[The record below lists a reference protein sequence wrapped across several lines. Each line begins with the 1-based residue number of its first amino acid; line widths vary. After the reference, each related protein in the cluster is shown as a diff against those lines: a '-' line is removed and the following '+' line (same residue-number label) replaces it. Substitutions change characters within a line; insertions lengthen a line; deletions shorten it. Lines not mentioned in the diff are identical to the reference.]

1 MAYII
6 ADNIISPLGET
17 SEDNYLSVKS
27 GRSGIR
33 AYEPGTCNIPEG
45 FNASLLFEDF
55 ETLALKSAQKAIA
68 NALKNIANGQKAIG
82 NAQKN
87 IANEQKNIGNAQ
99 LELKGKRT
107 AFILSSTK
115 GNIEGNISL
124 ADSAQR
130 IASQLGI
137 DSKPIVVCNACISG
151 LSALILGNRL
161 IDSGLYDTAI
171 VCGCDTPRQFIL
183 SGFQSLKA
191 LSPEP
196 CRPFDME
203 RMGLNL
209 GEAAATLILSK
220 NPLQGNSWRM
230 GDGFIRN
237 DAFHISTPSKTAD
250 GLYLSLQRTL
260 ESFTKEISSACKQI
274 DLKEHLAFIN
284 AHGTATLFNDQ
295 MESVAIGRAGLSEL
309 PANAYKSFWG
319 HTMGAAGILET
330 IISMKAIDDDTILG
344 TRGFSELG
352 VSGKMNICAENRPT
366 DKKGFIKMLSG
377 FGGCNATIWAT
388 KCPERENI
396 ALSQKEQQEREF
408 TTTHTIRITP
418 EEVILDQRKIWEG
431 KEELGEQEGQ
441 EHHSLLTSLY
451 KQMIGDY
458 PKFYKMDGLS
468 RLGFVASEILLNAE
482 KEETDEERAI
492 IFFNHSSSIDSD
504 RNYKESIKDKDN
516 YFPSP
521 SIFVYTL
528 PNIVTGEIAIRN
540 HFQGE
545 TSFFILPDKDEK
557 MMEEI
562 LQASCRDAQSKSF
575 LTGWIDYEDERHF
588 EAELKIC
595 RIQPSLIAYQEVKGV
610 KEVKELRR
618 MSCSL
623 IRRKNKILK

>member
-68 NALKNIANGQKAIG
+68 NALKNIANGQKTIG

-115 GNIEGNISL
+115 GNIEENISL

-137 DSKPIVVCNACISG
+137 DTKPIVVCNACISG

-161 IDSGLYDTAI
+161 IDSGLYDAAI

-191 LSPEP
+191 LSPES

-220 NPLQGNSWRM
+220 NPIQGNSWRM

-260 ESFTKEISSACKQI
+260 ESFTKEISSTCKQI
-274 DLKEHLAFIN
+274 DIKENLAFIN

-295 MESVAIGRAGLSEL
+295 MESVAIGRAGLSDL

-330 IISMKAIDDDTILG
+330 IISIKAIDDDTILG

-377 FGGCNATIWAT
+377 FGGCNATIWAA
-388 KCPERENI
+388 KSPERENI
-396 ALSQKEQQEREF
+396 ALSQIEQQNREF

-418 EEVILDQRKIWEG
+418 EEVILDQRKLWEG
-431 KEELGEQEGQ
+431 KKELGKQEGQ

-451 KQMIGDY
+451 KQMIGNY

-482 KEETDEERAI
+482 KGDMDKERAI
-492 IFFNHSSSIDSD
+492 IFFNHSSSIASD
-504 RNYKESIKDKDN
+504 RNYKESINGKDN

-540 HFQGE
+540 HFHGE
-545 TSFFILPDKDEK
+545 TSFFILPDKDER

-588 EAELKIC
+588 EADLKIKKM
-595 RIQPSLIAYQEVKGV
+595 RNYK
-610 KEVKELRR
+610 
-618 MSCSL
+618 
-623 IRRKNKILK
+623 

>member
-17 SEDNYLSVKS
+17 SDENYLSVKA

-45 FNASLLFEDF
+45 FYASLLFEDF
-55 ETLALKSAQKAIA
+55 ETLALRSAQKAIA
-68 NALKNIANGQKAIG
+68 NAQKNIE
-82 NAQKN
+82 NAQKD
-87 IANEQKNIGNAQ
+87 IGNEQKTMGNAQ

-115 GNIEGNISL
+115 GNIEENISL

-130 IASQLGI
+130 IANLLGI

-161 IDSGLYDTAI
+161 IDSGLYDAAI

-220 NPLQGNSWRM
+220 NPIQGNSWRM

-274 DLKEHLAFIN
+274 DMKEHLAFIN

-295 MESVAIGRAGLSEL
+295 MESVAIGRAGLSDL

-377 FGGCNATIWAT
+377 FGGCNATIWAA
-388 KCPERENI
+388 KYPERENEAAEQI
-396 ALSQKEQQEREF
+396 EQQNREF
-408 TTTHTIRITP
+408 TTTHAIRITP
-418 EEVILDQRKIWEG
+418 EEVVLDHQKLWEG
-431 KEELGEQEGQ
+431 NQNANEKLEEQEGAG
-441 EHHSLLTSLY
+441 HHSLLTSLY
-451 KQMIGDY
+451 RQMIGNY

-482 KEETDEERAI
+482 KGETDKERAI
-492 IFFNHSSSIDSD
+492 IFFNHSSSIASD
-504 RNYKESIKDKDN
+504 RNYKESINDKDN

-540 HFQGE
+540 HFHGE
-545 TSFFILPDKDEK
+545 TSFFILPDKDERL
-557 MMEEI
+557 MEEI

-588 EAELKIC
+588 EADLKIKKM
-595 RIQPSLIAYQEVKGV
+595 RNYK
-610 KEVKELRR
+610 
-618 MSCSL
+618 
-623 IRRKNKILK
+623 

>member
-55 ETLALKSAQKAIA
+55 ETLALKSAQKAI
-68 NALKNIANGQKAIG
+68 G

-87 IANEQKNIGNAQ
+87 IANEQKNIGNGQ

-115 GNIEGNISL
+115 GNIEENISL

-161 IDSGLYDTAI
+161 IDSGLYDAAI

-220 NPLQGNSWRM
+220 NPIQGNSWRM

-260 ESFTKEISSACKQI
+260 ESFTKEISSTCKQI

-352 VSGKMNICAENRPT
+352 VSGEMNICAENRPT

-377 FGGCNATIWAT
+377 FGGCNATIWAA
-388 KCPERENI
+388 KYPERENI
-396 ALSQKEQQEREF
+396 ALSQIEQQNCEF

-418 EEVILDQRKIWEG
+418 EEVILDQRKLWEG
-431 KEELGEQEGQ
+431 KKELGEQEGK
-441 EHHSLLTSLY
+441 EHHSLLTTLY
-451 KQMIGDY
+451 KQMIGNY

-482 KEETDEERAI
+482 KGETDKERAI
-492 IFFNHSSSIDSD
+492 IFFNHSSSIASD
-504 RNYKESIKDKDN
+504 RNYKESINDKDN

-540 HFQGE
+540 HFHGE
-545 TSFFILPDKDEK
+545 TSFFILPDKDERL
-557 MMEEI
+557 MEEI

-588 EAELKIC
+588 EADLKIKKM
-595 RIQPSLIAYQEVKGV
+595 RNYK
-610 KEVKELRR
+610 
-618 MSCSL
+618 
-623 IRRKNKILK
+623 

>member
-17 SEDNYLSVKS
+17 SEENYLSVKA

-45 FNASLLFEDF
+45 FYASLLFEDF

-68 NALKNIANGQKAIG
+68 NA
-82 NAQKN
+82 
-87 IANEQKNIGNAQ
+87 QKNIGNAQ

-115 GNIEGNISL
+115 GNIEKNISL

-161 IDSGLYDTAI
+161 IDSGLYDAAI

-220 NPLQGNSWRM
+220 NPIQGNSWRM

-260 ESFTKEISSACKQI
+260 ESFTKEISSTCKQI
-274 DLKEHLAFIN
+274 DMKEHLAFIN

-295 MESVAIGRAGLSEL
+295 MESVAIGRAGLSDL

-377 FGGCNATIWAT
+377 FGGCNATIWAA
-388 KCPERENI
+388 KSPERENI
-396 ALSQKEQQEREF
+396 ALSQIEQQKCEF

-418 EEVILDQRKIWEG
+418 EEVVLDHQKLWEG
-431 KEELGEQEGQ
+431 NQNANEKLEEQEGAG
-441 EHHSLLTSLY
+441 HHSLLTTLY
-451 KQMIGDY
+451 KQMIGNY

-482 KEETDEERAI
+482 KGETDKERAI
-492 IFFNHSSSIDSD
+492 IFFNHSSSIASD
-504 RNYKESIKDKDN
+504 RNYKESINDKNN

-540 HFQGE
+540 HFHGE
-545 TSFFILPDKDEK
+545 TSFFILPDKDER

-562 LQASCRDAQSKSF
+562 LQASCLDDQSKSF

-588 EAELKIC
+588 EADLKIKKM
-595 RIQPSLIAYQEVKGV
+595 RNYK
-610 KEVKELRR
+610 
-618 MSCSL
+618 
-623 IRRKNKILK
+623 

>member
-17 SEDNYLSVKS
+17 SEENYLSVKA

-45 FNASLLFEDF
+45 FYASLLFEDF
-55 ETLALKSAQKAIA
+55 ETLALRSAQKAIA
-68 NALKNIANGQKAIG
+68 NAQKTM
-82 NAQKN
+82 
-87 IANEQKNIGNAQ
+87 GNAQ
-99 LELKGKRT
+99 LELKGKRI

-115 GNIEGNISL
+115 GNIEENISL

-137 DSKPIVVCNACISG
+137 DSQPIVVCNACISG

-161 IDSGLYDTAI
+161 IDSDLYDTAI

-220 NPLQGNSWRM
+220 NPIQGNSWRM

-260 ESFTKEISSACKQI
+260 ESFTKEISSTCKQI
-274 DLKEHLAFIN
+274 DLKAHLAFIN

-295 MESVAIGRAGLSEL
+295 MESVAIGRAGLSDL

-352 VSGKMNICAENRPT
+352 VSGEMNICAENRPT

-377 FGGCNATIWAT
+377 FGGCNATIWAA
-388 KCPERENI
+388 KYPERENI
-396 ALSQKEQQEREF
+396 ALSQIEQQNREF

-418 EEVILDQRKIWEG
+418 EEVILDQQKLWEG
-431 KEELGEQEGQ
+431 KKELGEQEGQ
-441 EHHSLLTSLY
+441 EHHSLLTTLY
-451 KQMIGDY
+451 KQMIGNY

-482 KEETDEERAI
+482 KGETDKERAI
-492 IFFNHSSSIDSD
+492 IFFNHSSSIASD
-504 RNYKESIKDKDN
+504 RNYKESINDKNN

-540 HFQGE
+540 HFHGE
-545 TSFFILPDKDEK
+545 TSFFILPDKDER

-562 LQASCRDAQSKSF
+562 LQASCRDDQSKSF

-588 EAELKIC
+588 EADLKIKKM
-595 RIQPSLIAYQEVKGV
+595 RNYK
-610 KEVKELRR
+610 
-618 MSCSL
+618 
-623 IRRKNKILK
+623 

>member
-17 SEDNYLSVKS
+17 SEENYLSVKA

-45 FNASLLFEDF
+45 FYASLLSEDF
-55 ETLALKSAQKAIA
+55 ETLTLRSAQKAIA
-68 NALKNIANGQKAIG
+68 
-82 NAQKN
+82 
-87 IANEQKNIGNAQ
+87 NAQ

-115 GNIEGNISL
+115 GNIEENISL

-137 DSKPIVVCNACISG
+137 DAKPIVVCNACISG

-161 IDSGLYDTAI
+161 IDSGLYDAAI

-220 NPLQGNSWRM
+220 NPIQGNSWRM

-260 ESFTKEISSACKQI
+260 ESFTKEISSTCKQI

-295 MESVAIGRAGLSEL
+295 MESVAIGRAGLSDL

-377 FGGCNATIWAT
+377 FGGCNATIWAA
-388 KCPERENI
+388 KNPERENI
-396 ALSQKEQQEREF
+396 ALSQIEQQNREF

-418 EEVILDQRKIWEG
+418 EEVILDQRKLWEG
-431 KEELGEQEGQ
+431 KKELGEQEGK
-441 EHHSLLTSLY
+441 EHHSLLTTLY
-451 KQMIGDY
+451 KQMIGNY

-482 KEETDEERAI
+482 KGETDKERAI
-492 IFFNHSSSIDSD
+492 IFFNHSSSIASD
-504 RNYKESIKDKDN
+504 RNYKESINDKDN

-540 HFQGE
+540 HFHGE
-545 TSFFILPDKDEK
+545 TSFFILPNKDER

-562 LQASCRDAQSKSF
+562 LQASYRDAQSKSF

-588 EAELKIC
+588 EADLKIKKM
-595 RIQPSLIAYQEVKGV
+595 RNYK
-610 KEVKELRR
+610 
-618 MSCSL
+618 
-623 IRRKNKILK
+623 

>member
-17 SEDNYLSVKS
+17 SEENYLSVKA

-45 FNASLLFEDF
+45 FYASLLFEDF

-68 NALKNIANGQKAIG
+68 NAQKTT
-82 NAQKN
+82 
-87 IANEQKNIGNAQ
+87 GNAQ

-115 GNIEGNISL
+115 GNIEENISL

-161 IDSGLYDTAI
+161 IDSDLYDAAI

-220 NPLQGNSWRM
+220 NPIQGNSWRM

-260 ESFTKEISSACKQI
+260 ESFKKEISSTCKQI
-274 DLKEHLAFIN
+274 DMKEHLAFIN

-295 MESVAIGRAGLSEL
+295 MESVAIGRAGLSDL

-377 FGGCNATIWAT
+377 FGGCNATIWAA
-388 KCPERENI
+388 KSPEKEYI
-396 ALSQKEQQEREF
+396 ALSQKEQQKREF

-418 EEVILDQRKIWEG
+418 EKVILDQQKLWEG
-431 KEELGEQEGQ
+431 KKELGEQEGQ
-441 EHHSLLTSLY
+441 EHHSLLTFLY
-451 KQMIGDY
+451 KQMIGNY

-468 RLGFVASEILLNAE
+468 RLGFVTSEILLNAE
-482 KEETDEERAI
+482 KGETDKERAI
-492 IFFNHSSSIDSD
+492 IFFNHSSSIASD
-504 RNYKESIKDKDN
+504 RNYKESINDKDN

-540 HFQGE
+540 HFHGE
-545 TSFFILPDKDEK
+545 TSFFILPDKDERL
-557 MMEEI
+557 MEEI
-562 LQASCRDAQSKSF
+562 LQASCRDDQSKSF

-588 EAELKIC
+588 EADLKIKKM
-595 RIQPSLIAYQEVKGV
+595 RNYK
-610 KEVKELRR
+610 
-618 MSCSL
+618 
-623 IRRKNKILK
+623 

>member
-45 FNASLLFEDF
+45 FYASLLFEDF
-55 ETLALKSAQKAIA
+55 ETLALRSAQKAIA
-68 NALKNIANGQKAIG
+68 NA
-82 NAQKN
+82 
-87 IANEQKNIGNAQ
+87 QKNIGNAQKAMGNVQ

-115 GNIEGNISL
+115 GNIEENISL

-137 DSKPIVVCNACISG
+137 DAKPIVVCNACISG

-161 IDSGLYDTAI
+161 IDSGLYDAAI

-220 NPLQGNSWRM
+220 NPIQGNSWRM

-260 ESFTKEISSACKQI
+260 ESFTKEISSTCKQI
-274 DLKEHLAFIN
+274 DMKEHLAFIN

-295 MESVAIGRAGLSEL
+295 MESVAIGRAGLSDL

-377 FGGCNATIWAT
+377 FGGCNATIWAA
-388 KCPERENI
+388 KSSKSEMI
-396 ALSQKEQQEREF
+396 ALSQKEQQKCEF
-408 TTTHTIRITP
+408 TTTHAIRITP
-418 EEVILDQRKIWEG
+418 EEVVLDHQKFWEG
-431 KEELGEQEGQ
+431 NQNANEKLEEQEGAG
-441 EHHSLLTSLY
+441 HHSLLTSLY
-451 KQMIGDY
+451 KQMIGNY

-468 RLGFVASEILLNAE
+468 RLGFVTSEILLNAE
-482 KEETDEERAI
+482 KGETDKERAI
-492 IFFNHSSSIDSD
+492 IFFNHSSSIASD
-504 RNYKESIKDKDN
+504 RNYKESINDKDN

-540 HFQGE
+540 HFHGE
-545 TSFFILPDKDEK
+545 TSFFILPDKDERL
-557 MMEEI
+557 MEEI
-562 LQASCRDAQSKSF
+562 LQASCRDAQSNSF

-588 EAELKIC
+588 EADLKIKKM
-595 RIQPSLIAYQEVKGV
+595 RNYK
-610 KEVKELRR
+610 
-618 MSCSL
+618 
-623 IRRKNKILK
+623 

>member
-17 SEDNYLSVKS
+17 SEENYLSVKA

-45 FNASLLFEDF
+45 FYASLLFEDF

-68 NALKNIANGQKAIG
+68 NGR
-82 NAQKN
+82 
-87 IANEQKNIGNAQ
+87 

-115 GNIEGNISL
+115 GNIEENISL

-130 IASQLGI
+130 IANQLGI
-137 DSKPIVVCNACISG
+137 DAKPIVVCNACISG

-161 IDSGLYDTAI
+161 IDSGLYDAAI

-220 NPLQGNSWRM
+220 NPIQGNSWRM

-260 ESFTKEISSACKQI
+260 ESFTKEISSTCKQI

-295 MESVAIGRAGLSEL
+295 MESVAIGRAGLSDL

-377 FGGCNATIWAT
+377 FGGCNATIWAAQN
-388 KCPERENI
+388 PERENI
-396 ALSQKEQQEREF
+396 ALSQKEQQECEF

-418 EEVILDQRKIWEG
+418 EEVILDQRKLWEG
-431 KEELGEQEGQ
+431 KKELGEQEGK
-441 EHHSLLTSLY
+441 EHHSLLTTLY
-451 KQMIGDY
+451 KQMIGNY

-482 KEETDEERAI
+482 KGDTDVERREEEGERLLEERAI
-492 IFFNHSSSIDSD
+492 IFFNHSSSIASD
-504 RNYKESIKDKDN
+504 RNYKESINDKNN

-540 HFQGE
+540 HFHGE
-545 TSFFILPDKDEK
+545 TSFFILPDKDER

-562 LQASCRDAQSKSF
+562 LQASCRDDQSKSF

-588 EAELKIC
+588 EADLKIKKM
-595 RIQPSLIAYQEVKGV
+595 RNYK
-610 KEVKELRR
+610 
-618 MSCSL
+618 
-623 IRRKNKILK
+623 

>member
-17 SEDNYLSVKS
+17 SEENYLSVKA

-45 FNASLLFEDF
+45 FYASLLFEDF
-55 ETLALKSAQKAIA
+55 ETLALRSAQKAIA
-68 NALKNIANGQKAIG
+68 NAQKTIG
-82 NAQKN
+82 NALKT
-87 IANEQKNIGNAQ
+87 IGNGQ

-115 GNIEGNISL
+115 GNIEENISL

-130 IASQLGI
+130 IATQLGI

-161 IDSGLYDTAI
+161 IDSDLYDAAI

-220 NPLQGNSWRM
+220 NPIQGNSWRM

-260 ESFTKEISSACKQI
+260 ESFTQEISSTCKQI

-295 MESVAIGRAGLSEL
+295 MESVAIGRAGLSDL

-344 TRGFSELG
+344 TRGFAELG

-377 FGGCNATIWAT
+377 FGGCNATIWAA
-388 KCPERENI
+388 KNPERENI
-396 ALSQKEQQEREF
+396 ALSQIEQQNREF
-408 TTTHTIRITP
+408 TTSHTIRITP
-418 EEVILDQRKIWEG
+418 EEVVLDHQKLWEG
-431 KEELGEQEGQ
+431 NQNANEKLEEQEGAG
-441 EHHSLLTSLY
+441 HHSLLTSLY
-451 KQMIGDY
+451 RQMIGNY

-482 KEETDEERAI
+482 KGETDKERAI
-492 IFFNHSSSIDSD
+492 IFFNHSSSIASD
-504 RNYKESIKDKDN
+504 RNYKESINDKNN

-540 HFQGE
+540 HFHGE
-545 TSFFILPDKDEK
+545 TSFFILPDKDER

-588 EAELKIC
+588 EADLKIKKM
-595 RIQPSLIAYQEVKGV
+595 RNYK
-610 KEVKELRR
+610 
-618 MSCSL
+618 
-623 IRRKNKILK
+623 

>member
-17 SEDNYLSVKS
+17 SEENYLSVKA

-45 FNASLLFEDF
+45 FYASLLFEDF
-55 ETLALKSAQKAIA
+55 ETLALRSAQKAIA
-68 NALKNIANGQKAIG
+68 
-82 NAQKN
+82 
-87 IANEQKNIGNAQ
+87 NAQ

-115 GNIEGNISL
+115 GNIEENISL
-124 ADSAQR
+124 ADSAQK

-137 DSKPIVVCNACISG
+137 DAKPIVVCNACISG

-161 IDSGLYDTAI
+161 IDSGLYDAAI

-220 NPLQGNSWRM
+220 NPIQGNSWRM

-260 ESFTKEISSACKQI
+260 ESFTKEISSTCKQI
-274 DLKEHLAFIN
+274 DMKAHLAFIN

-295 MESVAIGRAGLSEL
+295 MESVAIGRAGLSDL

-377 FGGCNATIWAT
+377 FGGCNATIWAA
-388 KCPERENI
+388 KNPERENI
-396 ALSQKEQQEREF
+396 ALSQIEQQNREF

-418 EEVILDQRKIWEG
+418 EEVILDQQKLWER
-431 KEELGEQEGQ
+431 KEELGEQEGK

-451 KQMIGDY
+451 KQMIGNY

-468 RLGFVASEILLNAE
+468 RLGFVASGILLNAE
-482 KEETDEERAI
+482 KGETDKERAI
-492 IFFNHSSSIDSD
+492 IFFNHSSSIASD
-504 RNYKESIKDKDN
+504 RNYKESINDKDN

-540 HFQGE
+540 HFHGE
-545 TSFFILPDKDEK
+545 TSFFILPDKDERL
-557 MMEEI
+557 MEEI
-562 LQASCRDAQSKSF
+562 LQASCRDAQSNSF

-588 EAELKIC
+588 EADLKIKKM
-595 RIQPSLIAYQEVKGV
+595 RNYK
-610 KEVKELRR
+610 
-618 MSCSL
+618 
-623 IRRKNKILK
+623 

>member
-17 SEDNYLSVKS
+17 SEENYLSVKA

-45 FNASLLFEDF
+45 FYASLLFEDF
-55 ETLALKSAQKAIA
+55 ETLALKSAQKA
-68 NALKNIANGQKAIG
+68 
-82 NAQKN
+82 
-87 IANEQKNIGNAQ
+87 IGNAQ

-115 GNIEGNISL
+115 GNIEENISL

-137 DSKPIVVCNACISG
+137 DAKPIVVCNACISG

-161 IDSGLYDTAI
+161 IDSGLYDAAI

-220 NPLQGNSWRM
+220 NPIHGNSWRM

-260 ESFTKEISSACKQI
+260 ESFTKEISSTCKQI
-274 DLKEHLAFIN
+274 DLKAHLAFIN

-295 MESVAIGRAGLSEL
+295 MESVAIGRAGLSDL

-352 VSGKMNICAENRPT
+352 VSGKMNICAENRQT

-377 FGGCNATIWAT
+377 FGGCNATIWAA
-388 KCPERENI
+388 KKPERENI
-396 ALSQKEQQEREF
+396 ALSQIEQQNREF

-418 EEVILDQRKIWEG
+418 EEVILDQQKLWEG
-431 KEELGEQEGQ
+431 KKELGEQEGQ
-441 EHHSLLTSLY
+441 EHHSLLTTLY
-451 KQMIGDY
+451 KQMIGNY

-482 KEETDEERAI
+482 KGETDVERREEEGERLLEERAI
-492 IFFNHSSSIDSD
+492 IFFNHSSSIASD
-504 RNYKESIKDKDN
+504 RSYKESINDKDN

-540 HFQGE
+540 HFHGE
-545 TSFFILPDKDEK
+545 TSFFILPDKDER
-557 MMEEI
+557 MMEKI

-575 LTGWIDYEDERHF
+575 LTGWVDYEDERHF
-588 EAELKIC
+588 EADLKIKKM
-595 RIQPSLIAYQEVKGV
+595 RNYK
-610 KEVKELRR
+610 
-618 MSCSL
+618 
-623 IRRKNKILK
+623 

>member
-17 SEDNYLSVKS
+17 SEENYLSVKA

-45 FNASLLFEDF
+45 FYASLLFEDF
-55 ETLALKSAQKAIA
+55 ETLALKSAQKAM
-68 NALKNIANGQKAIG
+68 
-82 NAQKN
+82 
-87 IANEQKNIGNAQ
+87 GNAQ

-115 GNIEGNISL
+115 GNIEENISL

-137 DSKPIVVCNACISG
+137 DSQPIVVCNACISG

-161 IDSGLYDTAI
+161 IDSGLYDAAI

-220 NPLQGNSWRM
+220 NSIQGNSWRM

-260 ESFTKEISSACKQI
+260 ESFTKEISSTCKQI

-295 MESVAIGRAGLSEL
+295 MESVAIGRAGLSDL

-377 FGGCNATIWAT
+377 FGGCNATIWAA
-388 KCPERENI
+388 KSPEREYI
-396 ALSQKEQQEREF
+396 DLSQKEQQKREF

-418 EEVILDQRKIWEG
+418 EEVVLDHQKLWEG
-431 KEELGEQEGQ
+431 NQNANEKLDEQEGAG
-441 EHHSLLTSLY
+441 HHSLLTSLY
-451 KQMIGDY
+451 KQMIGNY

-482 KEETDEERAI
+482 KGETDVERREEEGERLLEERAI
-492 IFFNHSSSIDSD
+492 IFFNHSSSIASD
-504 RNYKESIKDKDN
+504 RNYKESINDKDN

-540 HFQGE
+540 HFHGE
-545 TSFFILPDKDEK
+545 TSFFILPDKDER

-562 LQASCRDAQSKSF
+562 LQASCRDDQSKSF

-588 EAELKIC
+588 EADLKIKKM
-595 RIQPSLIAYQEVKGV
+595 RNYK
-610 KEVKELRR
+610 
-618 MSCSL
+618 
-623 IRRKNKILK
+623 

>member
-17 SEDNYLSVKS
+17 SEENYLSVKA

-45 FNASLLFEDF
+45 FYASLLFEDF
-55 ETLALKSAQKAIA
+55 ETLALRSAQKAIA
-68 NALKNIANGQKAIG
+68 
-82 NAQKN
+82 
-87 IANEQKNIGNAQ
+87 NAQ

-115 GNIEGNISL
+115 GNIEENISL

-130 IASQLGI
+130 IANQLGI
-137 DSKPIVVCNACISG
+137 DAKPIVVCNACISG

-161 IDSGLYDTAI
+161 IDSGLYDAAI

-220 NPLQGNSWRM
+220 NPIQGNSWRM

-260 ESFTKEISSACKQI
+260 ESFTKEISSTCKQI
-274 DLKEHLAFIN
+274 DMKAHLAFIN

-295 MESVAIGRAGLSEL
+295 MESVAIGRAGLSDL

-377 FGGCNATIWAT
+377 FGGCNATIWAA
-388 KCPERENI
+388 KNPERENF
-396 ALSQKEQQEREF
+396 ALSQIEQQNREF

-418 EEVILDQRKIWEG
+418 EEVILDQRKLWER

-441 EHHSLLTSLY
+441 EHHSLLTFLY
-451 KQMIGDY
+451 KQMIGNY

-482 KEETDEERAI
+482 KGETDKERAI
-492 IFFNHSSSIDSD
+492 IFFNHSSSIASD
-504 RNYKESIKDKDN
+504 RNYKESINDKDN

-540 HFQGE
+540 HFHGE
-545 TSFFILPDKDEK
+545 TSFFILPDKDER

-588 EAELKIC
+588 EADLKIKKM
-595 RIQPSLIAYQEVKGV
+595 RNYK
-610 KEVKELRR
+610 
-618 MSCSL
+618 
-623 IRRKNKILK
+623 

>member
-17 SEDNYLSVKS
+17 SEENYLSVKA

-45 FNASLLFEDF
+45 FYASLLFEDF

-68 NALKNIANGQKAIG
+68 NA
-82 NAQKN
+82 
-87 IANEQKNIGNAQ
+87 Q

-115 GNIEGNISL
+115 GNIEENISL

-137 DSKPIVVCNACISG
+137 DSQPIVVCNACISG

-161 IDSGLYDTAI
+161 IDSDQYDAAI

-220 NPLQGNSWRM
+220 NPIPGNSWRM

-260 ESFTKEISSACKQI
+260 ESFTKEISSTCKQI
-274 DLKEHLAFIN
+274 DMKAHLAFIN

-295 MESVAIGRAGLSEL
+295 MESVAIGRAGLSDL

-377 FGGCNATIWAT
+377 FGGCNATIWAA
-388 KCPERENI
+388 KKPERENI
-396 ALSQKEQQEREF
+396 ALSQIEQQNREF
-408 TTTHTIRITP
+408 TTTNTIRITP
-418 EEVILDQRKIWEG
+418 EEVILDQQKLWEG
-431 KEELGEQEGQ
+431 KKELGEQEGQ
-441 EHHSLLTSLY
+441 EHHSLLTTLY
-451 KQMIGDY
+451 KQMIGNY

-482 KEETDEERAI
+482 KGETDKERAI
-492 IFFNHSSSIDSD
+492 IFFNHSSSIASD
-504 RNYKESIKDKDN
+504 RNYKESINDKDN

-540 HFQGE
+540 HFHGE
-545 TSFFILPDKDEK
+545 TSFFILPDKDERL
-557 MMEEI
+557 MEEI
-562 LQASCRDAQSKSF
+562 LQASCRDDQSKSF

-588 EAELKIC
+588 EADLKIKKM
-595 RIQPSLIAYQEVKGV
+595 RNYK
-610 KEVKELRR
+610 
-618 MSCSL
+618 
-623 IRRKNKILK
+623 

>member
-17 SEDNYLSVKS
+17 SEENYLSVKA

-45 FNASLLFEDF
+45 FYASLLFEDF
-55 ETLALKSAQKAIA
+55 ETLALRSAQKAIA
-68 NALKNIANGQKAIG
+68 NAQKT
-82 NAQKN
+82 
-87 IANEQKNIGNAQ
+87 IGNAQ
-99 LELKGKRT
+99 LELKGKRI

-115 GNIEGNISL
+115 GNIEENISL

-130 IASQLGI
+130 IATQLGI
-137 DSKPIVVCNACISG
+137 DAKPIVVCNACISG

-161 IDSGLYDTAI
+161 IDSDLYDAAI

-220 NPLQGNSWRM
+220 NPIQGNSWRM

-260 ESFTKEISSACKQI
+260 ESFTKEISSTCKQI
-274 DLKEHLAFIN
+274 DLKAHLAFIN

-295 MESVAIGRAGLSEL
+295 MESVAIGRAGLSDL

-377 FGGCNATIWAT
+377 FGGCNATIWAA
-388 KCPERENI
+388 KSPERENI
-396 ALSQKEQQEREF
+396 ALSQIEQQNREF

-418 EEVILDQRKIWEG
+418 EEVILDQQKLWEG
-431 KEELGEQEGQ
+431 KKELEEQEGK
-441 EHHSLLTSLY
+441 EHHSLLTTLY
-451 KQMIGDY
+451 KQMIGNY

-482 KEETDEERAI
+482 KGDTDKERAI
-492 IFFNHSSSIDSD
+492 IFFNHSSSIASD
-504 RNYKESIKDKDN
+504 RNYKESINDKDN

-540 HFQGE
+540 HFHGE
-545 TSFFILPDKDEK
+545 TSFFILPDKDKK

-588 EAELKIC
+588 EADLKIKKM
-595 RIQPSLIAYQEVKGV
+595 RNYK
-610 KEVKELRR
+610 
-618 MSCSL
+618 
-623 IRRKNKILK
+623 

>member
-68 NALKNIANGQKAIG
+68 NAQKNIENAQKDIGNKQKAIG
-82 NAQKN
+82 NAR
-87 IANEQKNIGNAQ
+87 

-115 GNIEGNISL
+115 GNIEENISL

-137 DSKPIVVCNACISG
+137 DTKPIVVCNACISG

-161 IDSGLYDTAI
+161 IDSGLYDAAI

-183 SGFQSLKA
+183 SGFLSLKA

-209 GEAAATLILSK
+209 GEAAATIILSK

-260 ESFTKEISSACKQI
+260 ESYTKEISSACEQI
-274 DLKEHLAFIN
+274 DMKEHLAFIN

-295 MESVAIGRAGLSEL
+295 MESVAIGRAGLSDL
-309 PANAYKSFWG
+309 PANAYKNFWG

-344 TRGFSELG
+344 AKGFSELG

-377 FGGCNATIWAT
+377 FGGCNATIWAA
-388 KCPERENI
+388 KNPERENI
-396 ALSQKEQQEREF
+396 ALSQIEQQNREF

-418 EEVILDQRKIWEG
+418 EEVVLDHQKLWEG
-431 KEELGEQEGQ
+431 NQNANEKLEEQEGAG
-441 EHHSLLTSLY
+441 HHSLLTSLY
-451 KQMIGDY
+451 RQMIGNY

-482 KEETDEERAI
+482 KGETDVERREEEGERLLEERAI
-492 IFFNHSSSIDSD
+492 IFFNHTSSIVSD
-504 RNYKESIKDKDN
+504 RNYKESINDKDN

-540 HFQGE
+540 HFHGE
-545 TSFFILPDKDEK
+545 TSFFILPDKDER

-588 EAELKIC
+588 EADLKIKKM
-595 RIQPSLIAYQEVKGV
+595 RNYK
-610 KEVKELRR
+610 
-618 MSCSL
+618 
-623 IRRKNKILK
+623 

>member
-17 SEDNYLSVKS
+17 SEENYLSVKA
-27 GRSGIR
+27 GRSGIH

-45 FNASLLFEDF
+45 FYASLLFEDF
-55 ETLALKSAQKAIA
+55 ETLTLRSAQKAIA
-68 NALKNIANGQKAIG
+68 NA
-82 NAQKN
+82 
-87 IANEQKNIGNAQ
+87 Q
-99 LELKGKRT
+99 LDLKGKRT

-115 GNIEGNISL
+115 GNIEENISL

-130 IASQLGI
+130 IANQLGI

-161 IDSGLYDTAI
+161 IDSGLYDAAI

-220 NPLQGNSWRM
+220 NPIQGNSWRM

-260 ESFTKEISSACKQI
+260 ESFTKEISSTCKQI
-274 DLKEHLAFIN
+274 DLKEQIAFIN

-295 MESVAIGRAGLSEL
+295 MESVAIGRAGLSDL
-309 PANAYKSFWG
+309 PANACKSFWG

-377 FGGCNATIWAT
+377 FGGCNATIWAA
-388 KCPERENI
+388 KNPERENI
-396 ALSQKEQQEREF
+396 ALSQIEQQNREF

-418 EEVILDQRKIWEG
+418 EEVILDQRKLWEG

-451 KQMIGDY
+451 KQMIGNY

-482 KEETDEERAI
+482 KGDTDVERREEEGERLLEERAI
-492 IFFNHSSSIDSD
+492 IFFNHSSSIASD
-504 RNYKESIKDKDN
+504 RNYKESINDKNN

-540 HFQGE
+540 HFHGE
-545 TSFFILPDKDEK
+545 TSFFILPDKDER

-588 EAELKIC
+588 EADLKIKKM
-595 RIQPSLIAYQEVKGV
+595 R
-610 KEVKELRR
+610 
-618 MSCSL
+618 
-623 IRRKNKILK
+623 NKILKSYK

>member
-17 SEDNYLSVKS
+17 SEENYLSVKA

-45 FNASLLFEDF
+45 FYASLLFEDF
-55 ETLALKSAQKAIA
+55 ETLAIKSAQKAMA
-68 NALKNIANGQKAIG
+68 

-87 IANEQKNIGNAQ
+87 IENAQKDIGNKQKAIGNAQ

-115 GNIEGNISL
+115 GNIEENISL

-137 DSKPIVVCNACISG
+137 DAKPIVVCNACISG

-161 IDSGLYDTAI
+161 IDSGLYDAAI

-220 NPLQGNSWRM
+220 NPIQGNSWRM

-250 GLYLSLQRTL
+250 GLYQSLQRTL
-260 ESFTKEISSACKQI
+260 ESFTKEISSTCKQI

-295 MESVAIGRAGLSEL
+295 MESVAIGRAGLSDL

-377 FGGCNATIWAT
+377 FGGCNATIWAA
-388 KCPERENI
+388 KKPERENI
-396 ALSQKEQQEREF
+396 ALSQIEQQNREF

-418 EEVILDQRKIWEG
+418 EEVVLDHQKLWEG
-431 KEELGEQEGQ
+431 NQNANEKLEEQEGAG
-441 EHHSLLTSLY
+441 HHSLLTTLY
-451 KQMIGDY
+451 KQMIGNY

-482 KEETDEERAI
+482 KGETDKERAI
-492 IFFNHSSSIDSD
+492 IFFNHSSSIASD
-504 RNYKESIKDKDN
+504 RNYKESINDKNN

-540 HFQGE
+540 HFHGD
-545 TSFFILPDKDEK
+545 TSFFILPDKDER

-588 EAELKIC
+588 EADLKIKKM
-595 RIQPSLIAYQEVKGV
+595 RNYK
-610 KEVKELRR
+610 
-618 MSCSL
+618 
-623 IRRKNKILK
+623 

>member
-17 SEDNYLSVKS
+17 SEENYLSVKA

-45 FNASLLFEDF
+45 FYASLLFEDF
-55 ETLALKSAQKAIA
+55 ETLALRSAQKAIA
-68 NALKNIANGQKAIG
+68 NAQKT
-82 NAQKN
+82 
-87 IANEQKNIGNAQ
+87 IGNAQ

-115 GNIEGNISL
+115 GNIEENISL

-130 IASQLGI
+130 IANLLGI
-137 DSKPIVVCNACISG
+137 DSQPIVVCNACISG

-161 IDSGLYDTAI
+161 IDSGLYDAAI

-220 NPLQGNSWRM
+220 NPIQGNSWRM

-260 ESFTKEISSACKQI
+260 ESFKKEISSTCKQI
-274 DLKEHLAFIN
+274 DLKAHLAFIN

-295 MESVAIGRAGLSEL
+295 MESVAIGRAGLSDL

-377 FGGCNATIWAT
+377 FGGCNATIWAAQKT
-388 KCPERENI
+388 ERENI
-396 ALSQKEQQEREF
+396 ALSQKEQQKREF
-408 TTTHTIRITP
+408 TTSHTIRITP
-418 EEVILDQRKIWEG
+418 EEVILDQRKLWEG
-431 KEELGEQEGQ
+431 KKELGEQEGK
-441 EHHSLLTSLY
+441 EHHSLLTTLY
-451 KQMIGDY
+451 KQMIGNY

-482 KEETDEERAI
+482 KGETDKERAI
-492 IFFNHSSSIDSD
+492 IFFNHSSSIASD
-504 RNYKESIKDKDN
+504 RNYKESINDKNN

-540 HFQGE
+540 HFHGE
-545 TSFFILPDKDEK
+545 TSFFILPEKDEK

-562 LQASCRDAQSKSF
+562 LQASCRDDQSKSF

-588 EAELKIC
+588 EADLKIKKM
-595 RIQPSLIAYQEVKGV
+595 RNYK
-610 KEVKELRR
+610 
-618 MSCSL
+618 
-623 IRRKNKILK
+623 

>member
-1 MAYII
+1 MTYII

-17 SEDNYLSVKS
+17 SEENYLSVKA

-45 FNASLLFEDF
+45 FYASLLFEDF
-55 ETLALKSAQKAIA
+55 ETLALRSAQKAIA
-68 NALKNIANGQKAIG
+68 NAQKTIG
-82 NAQKN
+82 N
-87 IANEQKNIGNAQ
+87 ER

-115 GNIEGNISL
+115 GNIEENISL
-124 ADSAQR
+124 TDSAQR
-130 IASQLGI
+130 IATQLGI
-137 DSKPIVVCNACISG
+137 DAKPIVVCNACISG

-161 IDSGLYDTAI
+161 IDSGLYDAAI

-220 NPLQGNSWRM
+220 NPIQGNSWRM

-260 ESFTKEISSACKQI
+260 ESFTKEISSTCKQI
-274 DLKEHLAFIN
+274 DMKAHLAFIN

-295 MESVAIGRAGLSEL
+295 MESVAIGRAGLSDL

-377 FGGCNATIWAT
+377 FGGCNATIWAAKKT
-388 KCPERENI
+388 ERENI
-396 ALSQKEQQEREF
+396 ALSQIEQQNREF

-418 EEVILDQRKIWEG
+418 EEVILDQQKLWEG
-431 KEELGEQEGQ
+431 KKELEEQEGK

-451 KQMIGDY
+451 KQMIGNY

-482 KEETDEERAI
+482 KGETDKERAI
-492 IFFNHSSSIDSD
+492 IFFNHSSSIASD
-504 RNYKESIKDKDN
+504 RNYKESINDKNN

-540 HFQGE
+540 HFHGE
-545 TSFFILPDKDEK
+545 TSFFILPDKDERL
-557 MMEEI
+557 MEEI

-588 EAELKIC
+588 EADLKIKKM
-595 RIQPSLIAYQEVKGV
+595 RNYK
-610 KEVKELRR
+610 
-618 MSCSL
+618 
-623 IRRKNKILK
+623 

>member
-17 SEDNYLSVKS
+17 SEENYLSVKA

-45 FNASLLFEDF
+45 FYASLLFEDF

-68 NALKNIANGQKAIG
+68 NGR
-82 NAQKN
+82 
-87 IANEQKNIGNAQ
+87 

-115 GNIEGNISL
+115 GNIEENISL

-130 IASQLGI
+130 IANQLGI
-137 DSKPIVVCNACISG
+137 DAKPIVVCNACISG

-161 IDSGLYDTAI
+161 IDSDLYDAAI
-171 VCGCDTPRQFIL
+171 VCGCDTPQQFIL

-220 NPLQGNSWRM
+220 NPIQGNSWRM

-260 ESFTKEISSACKQI
+260 ESFTKEISSTCKQI

-295 MESVAIGRAGLSEL
+295 MESVAIGRAGLSDL

-377 FGGCNATIWAT
+377 FGGCNATIWAA
-388 KCPERENI
+388 KKPERENI
-396 ALSQKEQQEREF
+396 ALSQIEQQNREF

-418 EEVILDQRKIWEG
+418 EEVILDQRKLWEG
-431 KEELGEQEGQ
+431 KKELGEQEGQ

-451 KQMIGDY
+451 KQMIGNY

-482 KEETDEERAI
+482 KGDTDVERREEEGERLLEERAI
-492 IFFNHSSSIDSD
+492 IFFNHSSSIASD
-504 RNYKESIKDKDN
+504 RNYKESINDKDN

-540 HFQGE
+540 HFHGE
-545 TSFFILPDKDEK
+545 TSFFILPDKDER

-588 EAELKIC
+588 EADLKIKKM
-595 RIQPSLIAYQEVKGV
+595 RNYK
-610 KEVKELRR
+610 
-618 MSCSL
+618 
-623 IRRKNKILK
+623 

>member
-17 SEDNYLSVKS
+17 SEENYLSVKA

-45 FNASLLFEDF
+45 FYASLLFEDF

-68 NALKNIANGQKAIG
+68 NAQKT
-82 NAQKN
+82 
-87 IANEQKNIGNAQ
+87 IGNAQ

-115 GNIEGNISL
+115 GNIEENISL

-130 IASQLGI
+130 IATQLGI
-137 DSKPIVVCNACISG
+137 DAKPIVVCNACISG

-161 IDSGLYDTAI
+161 IDSDLYDAAI

-220 NPLQGNSWRM
+220 NPIQGNSWRM

-260 ESFTKEISSACKQI
+260 ESFTKEISSTCKQI
-274 DLKEHLAFIN
+274 DMKEHLAFIN

-295 MESVAIGRAGLSEL
+295 MESVAIGRVGLSDL

-319 HTMGAAGILET
+319 HTMGASGILET

-377 FGGCNATIWAT
+377 FGGCNATIWAA
-388 KCPERENI
+388 KNPERENI
-396 ALSQKEQQEREF
+396 ALSQIEQQNREF

-418 EEVILDQRKIWEG
+418 EEVILDQQKLWEG
-431 KEELGEQEGQ
+431 KKELEEQEGK
-441 EHHSLLTSLY
+441 EHHSLLTTLY
-451 KQMIGDY
+451 KQMIGNY

-468 RLGFVASEILLNAE
+468 RLGFVASEILLNVE
-482 KEETDEERAI
+482 KGETDKERAI
-492 IFFNHSSSIDSD
+492 IFFNHSSSIASD
-504 RNYKESIKDKDN
+504 RNYKESINDKDN

-540 HFQGE
+540 HFHGE
-545 TSFFILPDKDEK
+545 TSFFILPDKDKK

-595 RIQPSLIAYQEVKGV
+595 RIQSSLIANQEVKG
-610 KEVKELRR
+610 VKELRR

>member
-17 SEDNYLSVKS
+17 SEENYLSVKA

-33 AYEPGTCNIPEG
+33 TYEPGTCNIPEG
-45 FNASLLFEDF
+45 FYASLLFEDF
-55 ETLALKSAQKAIA
+55 ETLALRSAQKAIA
-68 NALKNIANGQKAIG
+68 NAQKTMG
-82 NAQKN
+82 NAL
-87 IANEQKNIGNAQ
+87 

-115 GNIEGNISL
+115 GNIEENISL

-137 DSKPIVVCNACISG
+137 DAKPIVVCNACISG

-161 IDSGLYDTAI
+161 IDSGLYDAAI

-220 NPLQGNSWRM
+220 NPIQGNSWRM
-230 GDGFIRN
+230 GDGVIRN

-260 ESFTKEISSACKQI
+260 ESFTKEISSTCKQI
-274 DLKEHLAFIN
+274 DMKEHLAFIN

-295 MESVAIGRAGLSEL
+295 MESVAIGRAGLSDL

-377 FGGCNATIWAT
+377 FGGCNATIWAA
-388 KCPERENI
+388 KSPESEMI
-396 ALSQKEQQEREF
+396 ALSQKEQQECEF
-408 TTTHTIRITP
+408 TTTHAIRITP
-418 EEVILDQRKIWEG
+418 EEVVLDHQKLWEG
-431 KEELGEQEGQ
+431 NQNANEKLEEQEGAG
-441 EHHSLLTSLY
+441 HHSLLTSLY
-451 KQMIGDY
+451 RQMIGNY

-482 KEETDEERAI
+482 KGETDEERAI
-492 IFFNHSSSIDSD
+492 IFFNHSSSIASD
-504 RNYKESIKDKDN
+504 RNYKESINDKDN

-540 HFQGE
+540 HFHGE
-545 TSFFILPDKDEK
+545 TSFFILPDKDER

-562 LQASCRDAQSKSF
+562 LQASCRDDQSKSF

-588 EAELKIC
+588 EADLKIKKM
-595 RIQPSLIAYQEVKGV
+595 RNYK
-610 KEVKELRR
+610 
-618 MSCSL
+618 
-623 IRRKNKILK
+623 

>member
-17 SEDNYLSVKS
+17 SEENYLSVKA

-45 FNASLLFEDF
+45 FYASLLFEDF

-68 NALKNIANGQKAIG
+68 NAR
-82 NAQKN
+82 
-87 IANEQKNIGNAQ
+87 

-115 GNIEGNISL
+115 GNIEENISL

-137 DSKPIVVCNACISG
+137 DAKPIVVCNACISG

-161 IDSGLYDTAI
+161 IDSDLYDAAI

-220 NPLQGNSWRM
+220 NPIQGNSWRM

-260 ESFTKEISSACKQI
+260 ESFTKEISSTCKQI

-295 MESVAIGRAGLSEL
+295 MESVAIGRAGLSDL

-352 VSGKMNICAENRPT
+352 VSGEMNICAENRPT

-377 FGGCNATIWAT
+377 FGGCNATIWAA
-388 KCPERENI
+388 KNPERENI
-396 ALSQKEQQEREF
+396 ALPQIEQQNREF

-418 EEVILDQRKIWEG
+418 EEVVLDHQKLWEG
-431 KEELGEQEGQ
+431 NQNANEKLGEQEGQ
-441 EHHSLLTSLY
+441 EHHSLLTTLY
-451 KQMIGDY
+451 KQMIGNY

-482 KEETDEERAI
+482 KGETDVERREEEGERLLEERAI
-492 IFFNHSSSIDSD
+492 IFFNHSSSIASD
-504 RNYKESIKDKDN
+504 RNYKESINDKDN

-540 HFQGE
+540 HFHGE
-545 TSFFILPDKDEK
+545 TSFFILPDKDERL
-557 MMEEI
+557 MEEI

-588 EAELKIC
+588 EADLKIKKM
-595 RIQPSLIAYQEVKGV
+595 RNYK
-610 KEVKELRR
+610 
-618 MSCSL
+618 
-623 IRRKNKILK
+623 

>member
-17 SEDNYLSVKS
+17 SEENYLSVKA

-45 FNASLLFEDF
+45 FYASLLFEDF
-55 ETLALKSAQKAIA
+55 ETLTLRSAQKAIA
-68 NALKNIANGQKAIG
+68 NAQKTIG
-82 NAQKN
+82 NAR
-87 IANEQKNIGNAQ
+87 

-115 GNIEGNISL
+115 GNIEENISL

-130 IASQLGI
+130 ITSQLGI
-137 DSKPIVVCNACISG
+137 DSQPIVVCNACISG

-161 IDSGLYDTAI
+161 IDSDLYDAAI
-171 VCGCDTPRQFIL
+171 VCGCDTPQQFIL

-220 NPLQGNSWRM
+220 NPIQGNSWRM

-260 ESFTKEISSACKQI
+260 ESFTKEISSTCKQI

-295 MESVAIGRAGLSEL
+295 MESVAIGRAGLSDL

-377 FGGCNATIWAT
+377 FGGCNATIWAA
-388 KCPERENI
+388 KNPERENI
-396 ALSQKEQQEREF
+396 TLSQIEQQNREF

-418 EEVILDQRKIWEG
+418 EEVVLDHQKLWEG
-431 KEELGEQEGQ
+431 NQNANEKLEEQEGAG
-441 EHHSLLTSLY
+441 HHSLLTSLY
-451 KQMIGDY
+451 RQMIGNY

-482 KEETDEERAI
+482 KGDTDVERREEGGERLLEERAI
-492 IFFNHSSSIDSD
+492 IFFNHSSSIASD
-504 RNYKESIKDKDN
+504 RNYKESINDKDN

-540 HFQGE
+540 HFHGE
-545 TSFFILPDKDEK
+545 TSFFILPDKDER

-588 EAELKIC
+588 EADLKIKKM
-595 RIQPSLIAYQEVKGV
+595 RNYK
-610 KEVKELRR
+610 
-618 MSCSL
+618 
-623 IRRKNKILK
+623 

>member
-17 SEDNYLSVKS
+17 SEENYLSVKA

-45 FNASLLFEDF
+45 FYASLLFEDF
-55 ETLALKSAQKAIA
+55 ETLALRSAQKAIA
-68 NALKNIANGQKAIG
+68 NGR
-82 NAQKN
+82 
-87 IANEQKNIGNAQ
+87 

-115 GNIEGNISL
+115 GNIEENISL

-161 IDSGLYDTAI
+161 IDSDLYDAVI

-220 NPLQGNSWRM
+220 NPIQGNSWRM

-260 ESFTKEISSACKQI
+260 ESFTKEISSTCKQI

-295 MESVAIGRAGLSEL
+295 MESVAIGRAGLSDL

-377 FGGCNATIWAT
+377 FGGCNATIWAA
-388 KCPERENI
+388 KYPERENEAAEQI
-396 ALSQKEQQEREF
+396 EQQNREF
-408 TTTHTIRITP
+408 TTTHAIRITP
-418 EEVILDQRKIWEG
+418 EEVVLDHQKLWEG
-431 KEELGEQEGQ
+431 NQNANEKLDEQEGAG
-441 EHHSLLTSLY
+441 HHSLLTSLY
-451 KQMIGDY
+451 KQMIGNY

-482 KEETDEERAI
+482 KGETDVERREEEGERLLEERAI
-492 IFFNHSSSIDSD
+492 IFFNHSSSIASD
-504 RNYKESIKDKDN
+504 RNYKESINDKDN

-540 HFQGE
+540 HFHGE
-545 TSFFILPDKDEK
+545 TSFFILPDKDER

-588 EAELKIC
+588 EADLKIKKM
-595 RIQPSLIAYQEVKGV
+595 RNYK
-610 KEVKELRR
+610 
-618 MSCSL
+618 
-623 IRRKNKILK
+623 

>member
-17 SEDNYLSVKS
+17 SEENYLSVKA

-45 FNASLLFEDF
+45 FYASLLFEDF
-55 ETLALKSAQKAIA
+55 ETLALRSAQKAIA
-68 NALKNIANGQKAIG
+68 NA
-82 NAQKN
+82 
-87 IANEQKNIGNAQ
+87 QKNIGNER

-115 GNIEGNISL
+115 GNIEENISL

-161 IDSGLYDTAI
+161 IDSGLYDAAI

-220 NPLQGNSWRM
+220 NPIQGNSWRM

-260 ESFTKEISSACKQI
+260 ESFTKEISSTCKQI
-274 DLKEHLAFIN
+274 DLKAHLAFIN

-295 MESVAIGRAGLSEL
+295 MESVAIGRAGLSDL

-377 FGGCNATIWAT
+377 FGGCNATIWAA
-388 KCPERENI
+388 KSPEREYI
-396 ALSQKEQQEREF
+396 DLSQKEQQKREF
-408 TTTHTIRITP
+408 TTSHTIRITP
-418 EEVILDQRKIWEG
+418 EEVILDQRKLWER
-431 KEELGEQEGQ
+431 KEELGEQEGK
-441 EHHSLLTSLY
+441 EHHSLLTTLY
-451 KQMIGDY
+451 KQMIGNY

-482 KEETDEERAI
+482 KGETDKERAI
-492 IFFNHSSSIDSD
+492 IFFNHSSSIASD
-504 RNYKESIKDKDN
+504 RNYKESINDKNN

-540 HFQGE
+540 HFHGE
-545 TSFFILPDKDEK
+545 TSFFILPDKDERL
-557 MMEEI
+557 MEEI
-562 LQASCRDAQSKSF
+562 LQASCRDAQSNSF

-588 EAELKIC
+588 EADLKIKKM
-595 RIQPSLIAYQEVKGV
+595 RNYK
-610 KEVKELRR
+610 
-618 MSCSL
+618 
-623 IRRKNKILK
+623 

>member
-17 SEDNYLSVKS
+17 SEENYLSVKS

-55 ETLALKSAQKAIA
+55 ETLALKSAQKAIG
-68 NALKNIANGQKAIG
+68 NG
-82 NAQKN
+82 
-87 IANEQKNIGNAQ
+87 Q

-115 GNIEGNISL
+115 GNIEENISL

-137 DSKPIVVCNACISG
+137 DSQPIVVCNACISG

-161 IDSGLYDTAI
+161 IDSDLYDAAI

-220 NPLQGNSWRM
+220 NPIQGNSWRM

-260 ESFTKEISSACKQI
+260 ESYTKEISSTCKQI
-274 DLKEHLAFIN
+274 DMKAHLAFIN

-295 MESVAIGRAGLSEL
+295 MESVAIGRAGLSDL

-377 FGGCNATIWAT
+377 FGGCNATIWAA
-388 KCPERENI
+388 KSPEKENI
-396 ALSQKEQQEREF
+396 ALSQIEQQEREF

-431 KEELGEQEGQ
+431 KEELGEQEGL

-482 KEETDEERAI
+482 KEETEEEKAI
-492 IFFNHSSSIDSD
+492 IFFNHSSSIASD

-540 HFQGE
+540 HFHGE
-545 TSFFILPDKDEK
+545 TSFFILPDKDER

-588 EAELKIC
+588 EAELKIKKM
-595 RIQPSLIAYQEVKGV
+595 RNYK
-610 KEVKELRR
+610 
-618 MSCSL
+618 
-623 IRRKNKILK
+623 

>member
-17 SEDNYLSVKS
+17 SEENYLSVKA

-45 FNASLLFEDF
+45 FYASLLFEDF

-68 NALKNIANGQKAIG
+68 NAR
-82 NAQKN
+82 
-87 IANEQKNIGNAQ
+87 

-115 GNIEGNISL
+115 GNIEKNISL

-137 DSKPIVVCNACISG
+137 DAKPIVVCNACISG

-161 IDSGLYDTAI
+161 IDSGLYDAAI

-220 NPLQGNSWRM
+220 NPIQGNSWRM

-260 ESFTKEISSACKQI
+260 ESFTKEISSTCKQI

-295 MESVAIGRAGLSEL
+295 MESVAIGRAGLSDL
-309 PANAYKSFWG
+309 PTNAYKSFWG

-377 FGGCNATIWAT
+377 FGGCNATIWAA
-388 KCPERENI
+388 KSPERENI
-396 ALSQKEQQEREF
+396 ALSQIEQQKCEF

-418 EEVILDQRKIWEG
+418 EEVVLDHQKLWEG
-431 KEELGEQEGQ
+431 NQNANEKLEEQEGAG
-441 EHHSLLTSLY
+441 HHSLLTTLY
-451 KQMIGDY
+451 KQMIGNY

-482 KEETDEERAI
+482 KGETDKERAI
-492 IFFNHSSSIDSD
+492 IFFNHSSSIASD
-504 RNYKESIKDKDN
+504 RNYKESINDKNN

-540 HFQGE
+540 HFHGE
-545 TSFFILPDKDEK
+545 TSFFILPDKDER

-588 EAELKIC
+588 EADLKIKKM
-595 RIQPSLIAYQEVKGV
+595 RNYK
-610 KEVKELRR
+610 
-618 MSCSL
+618 
-623 IRRKNKILK
+623 

>member
-17 SEDNYLSVKS
+17 SEENYLSVKA

-45 FNASLLFEDF
+45 FYASLLFEDF
-55 ETLALKSAQKAIA
+55 ETLALRSAQKAIA
-68 NALKNIANGQKAIG
+68 NALKTM
-82 NAQKN
+82 
-87 IANEQKNIGNAQ
+87 GNAQ

-115 GNIEGNISL
+115 GNIEENISL

-137 DSKPIVVCNACISG
+137 DAKPIVVCNACISG

-161 IDSGLYDTAI
+161 IDSGLYDAAI

-220 NPLQGNSWRM
+220 NPIQGNSWRM

-260 ESFTKEISSACKQI
+260 ESFTKEISSTCKQI
-274 DLKEHLAFIN
+274 DMKEQLAFIN

-295 MESVAIGRAGLSEL
+295 MESVAIGRAGLSDL

-352 VSGKMNICAENRPT
+352 VSRKMNICAENRPT

-377 FGGCNATIWAT
+377 FGGCNATIWAA
-388 KCPERENI
+388 KNPERENI
-396 ALSQKEQQEREF
+396 ALSQIEQQNREF

-418 EEVILDQRKIWEG
+418 EEVILDQRKLWER
-431 KEELGEQEGQ
+431 KKELGEQEGK

-451 KQMIGDY
+451 KQMIGNY

-482 KEETDEERAI
+482 KGETDKERAI
-492 IFFNHSSSIDSD
+492 IFFNHSSSIASD
-504 RNYKESIKDKDN
+504 RNYKESINDKDN

-540 HFQGE
+540 HFHGE
-545 TSFFILPDKDEK
+545 TSFFILPDKDER

-588 EAELKIC
+588 EADLKIKKM
-595 RIQPSLIAYQEVKGV
+595 RNYK
-610 KEVKELRR
+610 
-618 MSCSL
+618 
-623 IRRKNKILK
+623 

>member
-17 SEDNYLSVKS
+17 SEENYLSVKA

-45 FNASLLFEDF
+45 FYASLLFEDF
-55 ETLALKSAQKAIA
+55 ETLALRSAQKAIA
-68 NALKNIANGQKAIG
+68 
-82 NAQKN
+82 
-87 IANEQKNIGNAQ
+87 NAQ

-115 GNIEGNISL
+115 GNIEENISL

-137 DSKPIVVCNACISG
+137 DSQPIVVCNACISG

-161 IDSGLYDTAI
+161 IDSDLYDAAI

-220 NPLQGNSWRM
+220 NPIQGNSWRM

-295 MESVAIGRAGLSEL
+295 MESVAIGRAGLSDL

-352 VSGKMNICAENRPT
+352 VSGKMNICAENRQT

-377 FGGCNATIWAT
+377 FGGCNATIWAA
-388 KCPERENI
+388 KKPEIENI
-396 ALSQKEQQEREF
+396 ALSQKEQQNREF

-418 EEVILDQRKIWEG
+418 EEVILDQRKLWEG
-431 KEELGEQEGQ
+431 KKELGEQEGQ

-451 KQMIGDY
+451 KQMIGNY

-482 KEETDEERAI
+482 KGETDKERAI
-492 IFFNHSSSIDSD
+492 IFFNHSSSIASD
-504 RNYKESIKDKDN
+504 RNYKESINDKDN

-540 HFQGE
+540 HFHGE
-545 TSFFILPDKDEK
+545 TSFFILPDKDER

-562 LQASCRDAQSKSF
+562 LQASCRDDQSKSF
-575 LTGWIDYEDERHF
+575 LTGWINYEDERHF
-588 EAELKIC
+588 EADLKIKKM
-595 RIQPSLIAYQEVKGV
+595 RNYK
-610 KEVKELRR
+610 
-618 MSCSL
+618 
-623 IRRKNKILK
+623 

>member
-17 SEDNYLSVKS
+17 SEENYLSVKA

-55 ETLALKSAQKAIA
+55 ETLVLKSAQKAIA
-68 NALKNIANGQKAIG
+68 NALKNIANELKTIG
-82 NAQKN
+82 NAR
-87 IANEQKNIGNAQ
+87 

-115 GNIEGNISL
+115 GNIEENISL

-130 IASQLGI
+130 IATQLGI
-137 DSKPIVVCNACISG
+137 DSQPIVVCNACISG

-161 IDSGLYDTAI
+161 IDSGLYDAAI

-220 NPLQGNSWRM
+220 NPIQGNSWRM

-260 ESFTKEISSACKQI
+260 ESFTKEISSTCKQI
-274 DLKEHLAFIN
+274 DMKEHLAFIN

-295 MESVAIGRAGLSEL
+295 MESVAIGRAGLSDL

-377 FGGCNATIWAT
+377 FGGCNATIWAA
-388 KCPERENI
+388 KSPEREYI
-396 ALSQKEQQEREF
+396 DLSQKEQQKREF

-418 EEVILDQRKIWEG
+418 EEVILDQRKLWEG
-431 KEELGEQEGQ
+431 KKELGEQEGQ
-441 EHHSLLTSLY
+441 EHHSLLTTLY
-451 KQMIGDY
+451 KQMIGNY

-482 KEETDEERAI
+482 KGETDKERAI
-492 IFFNHSSSIDSD
+492 IFFNHSSSIASD
-504 RNYKESIKDKDN
+504 RNYKESINDKDN

-540 HFQGE
+540 HFHGE
-545 TSFFILPDKDEK
+545 TSFFILPDKDERL
-557 MMEEI
+557 MEEI
-562 LQASCRDAQSKSF
+562 LQASCRDDQSKSF

-588 EAELKIC
+588 EADLKIKKM
-595 RIQPSLIAYQEVKGV
+595 RNYK
-610 KEVKELRR
+610 
-618 MSCSL
+618 
-623 IRRKNKILK
+623 

>member
-17 SEDNYLSVKS
+17 SEENYLSVKS

-45 FNASLLFEDF
+45 FNASLLFEYF
-55 ETLALKSAQKAIA
+55 ETLALKSAQKAIG
-68 NALKNIANGQKAIG
+68 NG
-82 NAQKN
+82 
-87 IANEQKNIGNAQ
+87 Q

-115 GNIEGNISL
+115 GNIEENISL

-137 DSKPIVVCNACISG
+137 DAKPIVVCNACISG

-161 IDSGLYDTAI
+161 IDSGLYDAAI

-220 NPLQGNSWRM
+220 NPIQENSWRM

-260 ESFTKEISSACKQI
+260 ESFRKEVSSTCKQI
-274 DLKEHLAFIN
+274 DKKEHLAFIN

-295 MESVAIGRAGLSEL
+295 MESVAIGRAGLSDL

-344 TRGFSELG
+344 TKGFSELG

-377 FGGCNATIWAT
+377 FGGCNATIWAA
-388 KCPERENI
+388 KSPKSEMI
-396 ALSQKEQQEREF
+396 ALSQKEQQKCEF

-418 EEVILDQRKIWEG
+418 EEVVLDHQKLWEG
-431 KEELGEQEGQ
+431 NQNANEELGEQDGAG
-441 EHHSLLTSLY
+441 HHSLLTSLY
-451 KQMIGDY
+451 KQMIGNY

-468 RLGFVASEILLNAE
+468 RLGFVASEILLHAE
-482 KEETDEERAI
+482 KGETDEERAI
-492 IFFNHSSSIDSD
+492 IFFNHSSSIASD
-504 RNYKESIKDKDN
+504 RNYKESINDKNN

-540 HFQGE
+540 HFHGE
-545 TSFFILPDKDEK
+545 TSFFILPDKDERL
-557 MMEEI
+557 MEEI

-588 EAELKIC
+588 EADLKIKKM
-595 RIQPSLIAYQEVKGV
+595 RNYK
-610 KEVKELRR
+610 
-618 MSCSL
+618 
-623 IRRKNKILK
+623 

>member
-17 SEDNYLSVKS
+17 SEENYLSVKA

-45 FNASLLFEDF
+45 FYASLLFEDF

-68 NALKNIANGQKAIG
+68 NAQKTM
-82 NAQKN
+82 
-87 IANEQKNIGNAQ
+87 GNAQ

-115 GNIEGNISL
+115 GNIEENISL

-161 IDSGLYDTAI
+161 IDSGLYDAAI

-220 NPLQGNSWRM
+220 NPIQGNSWRM

-260 ESFTKEISSACKQI
+260 ESFTKEISSTCKQI
-274 DLKEHLAFIN
+274 DMKAHLAFIN

-295 MESVAIGRAGLSEL
+295 MESVAIGRAGLSDL

-377 FGGCNATIWAT
+377 FGGCNATIWAA
-388 KCPERENI
+388 KNPERENI
-396 ALSQKEQQEREF
+396 ALSQMEQQKREF

-418 EEVILDQRKIWEG
+418 EEVILDQRKLWEG
-431 KEELGEQEGQ
+431 KKELGEQEGQ

-451 KQMIGDY
+451 KQMIGNY

-482 KEETDEERAI
+482 KGETDKERAI
-492 IFFNHSSSIDSD
+492 IFFNHSSSIASD
-504 RNYKESIKDKDN
+504 RNYKESINDKDN

-540 HFQGE
+540 HFHGE
-545 TSFFILPDKDEK
+545 TSFFILPDKEK
-557 MMEEI
+557 RLMEEI

-588 EAELKIC
+588 EADLKIKKM
-595 RIQPSLIAYQEVKGV
+595 RNYK
-610 KEVKELRR
+610 
-618 MSCSL
+618 
-623 IRRKNKILK
+623 

>member
-17 SEDNYLSVKS
+17 SEENYLSVKA

-45 FNASLLFEDF
+45 FYASLLFEDF
-55 ETLALKSAQKAIA
+55 ETLALRSAQKAIA
-68 NALKNIANGQKAIG
+68 
-82 NAQKN
+82 
-87 IANEQKNIGNAQ
+87 NAQ

-115 GNIEGNISL
+115 GNIEENISL

-137 DSKPIVVCNACISG
+137 DAKPIVVCNACISG

-161 IDSGLYDTAI
+161 IDSGLYDAAI

-191 LSPEP
+191 LSPES

-260 ESFTKEISSACKQI
+260 ESYTKEISSACEQI
-274 DLKEHLAFIN
+274 DMKEHLAFIN

-295 MESVAIGRAGLSEL
+295 MESVAIGRAGLSDL

-344 TRGFSELG
+344 TKGFSELG

-377 FGGCNATIWAT
+377 FGGCNATIWAA
-388 KCPERENI
+388 KSPEKENI

-408 TTTHTIRITP
+408 TTTHAIRITP
-418 EEVILDQRKIWEG
+418 EEVVLDQRKIWEG
-431 KEELGEQEGQ
+431 KEELGEQEGL

-482 KEETDEERAI
+482 KGETEEESKEEEIKNLEERAI
-492 IFFNHSSSIDSD
+492 IFFNHSSSIASD

-545 TSFFILPDKDEK
+545 TSFFILPDKDER

-588 EAELKIC
+588 EADLKIKKM
-595 RIQPSLIAYQEVKGV
+595 RNYK
-610 KEVKELRR
+610 
-618 MSCSL
+618 
-623 IRRKNKILK
+623 

>member
-17 SEDNYLSVKS
+17 SEENYLSVKA

-45 FNASLLFEDF
+45 FYASLLFEDF
-55 ETLALKSAQKAIA
+55 ETLALRSAQKAIA
-68 NALKNIANGQKAIG
+68 NA
-82 NAQKN
+82 
-87 IANEQKNIGNAQ
+87 Q
-99 LELKGKRT
+99 LELKGKHT

-115 GNIEGNISL
+115 GNIEENISL

-130 IASQLGI
+130 IATQLGI
-137 DSKPIVVCNACISG
+137 DAKPIVVCNACISG

-161 IDSGLYDTAI
+161 IDSDLYDAAI

-220 NPLQGNSWRM
+220 NPIQGNSWRM

-260 ESFTKEISSACKQI
+260 ESFTKEISSTCKQI
-274 DLKEHLAFIN
+274 DMKAHLAFIN

-295 MESVAIGRAGLSEL
+295 MESVAIGRAGLSDL

-377 FGGCNATIWAT
+377 FGGCNATIWAA
-388 KCPERENI
+388 KNPERENI
-396 ALSQKEQQEREF
+396 ALSQIEQQNREF

-418 EEVILDQRKIWEG
+418 EEVILDQRKLWER
-431 KEELGEQEGQ
+431 KEELGEQEGK
-441 EHHSLLTSLY
+441 EHHSLLTTLY
-451 KQMIGDY
+451 KQMIGNY

-482 KEETDEERAI
+482 KGETDKERAI
-492 IFFNHSSSIDSD
+492 IFFNHSSSIASD
-504 RNYKESIKDKDN
+504 RNYKESINDKNN

-540 HFQGE
+540 HFHGE
-545 TSFFILPDKDEK
+545 TSFFILPDKDER

-562 LQASCRDAQSKSF
+562 LQASCRDDQSKSF

-588 EAELKIC
+588 EADLKIKKM
-595 RIQPSLIAYQEVKGV
+595 RNYK
-610 KEVKELRR
+610 
-618 MSCSL
+618 
-623 IRRKNKILK
+623 